1 MLHGF
6 LASNSLIFIVHKHF
20 IEQVYGFGGAS
31 VLVAVGNES
40 FEGSLFRRLDEL
52 RDLLGEVELVSAQI
66 FFKVVSSHYADN
78 ASHLVIVVTSLKEGV
93 DVEKHSSEGTS
104 QRPDIKR
111 VVVLAVFHQEFRAF
125 VISASDTYVIL
136 SVRLVKIGQSPV
148 DNTEV
153 SLLMV
158 NNNIQG
164 LDIAMH
170 DSVAMSVVEGFQDFI
185 NVESDVQVVKRT
197 RDLLGLD
204 IRNIFKYKARSLRAL
219 FTNHVVQADDVRASV

>member
-1 MLHGF
+1 
-6 LASNSLIFIVHKHF
+6 
-20 IEQVYGFGGAS
+20 

-40 FEGSLFRRLDEL
+40 FEGGLLSRFDEL
-52 RDLLGEVELVSAQI
+52 RDLLGEVELVSAKI

-78 ASHLVIVVTSLKEGV
+78 ASHLVIVVTSLEEGV
-93 DVEKHSSEGTS
+93 DVEKHSSESTS

-111 VVVLAVFHQEFRAF
+111 VVVLAVFHQELRAF

-136 SVRLVKIGQSPV
+136 SVRLVKVSQSPV

-170 DSVAMSVVEGFQDFI
+170 DSVAMGVVEGFQDFI
-185 NVESDVQVVKRT
+185 NIESDVQVVKST
-197 RDLLGLD
+197 RNLLGLD
-204 IRNIFKYKARSLRAL
+204 IRNIFEDKAGGLGAL
-219 FTNHVVQADDVRASV
+219 FTNHVVHADYVRTSV